1 NQKQIQIE
9 NCKISPNHLIEM
21 LKMIEV
27 GKISGKIA
35 KSIFE
40 EMFKTGKMPKE
51 IVEQKGL
58 KQISDIDKL
67 TDIIEQVLKENP
79 EIVTQYLSGKM
90 QVFNFLV
97 GQVMKKTKGKA
108 NPKLVNEL
116 LKKKLK

>member
-1 NQKQIQIE
+1 
-9 NCKISPNHLIEM
+9 
-21 LKMIEV
+21 
-27 GKISGKIA
+27 
-35 KSIFE
+35 
-40 EMFKTGKMPKE
+40 
-51 IVEQKGL
+51 VEQKGL

-79 EIVTQYLSGKM
+79 EIVIQYLSGKM